1 VIARLQKRLDQLAL
15 AKNFLEQALILQ
27 DQTFDGLMLDKQLL
41 EIESNLRAKLD
52 KNDSNGLDFLSTI
65 RAQLLSI
72 QVRFTKGLEANTAP
86 TSSGKKGMMK
96 SIAGGLASAFFL
108 MLLALLGQRVW
119 QTVKS
124 GGAK

>member
-1 VIARLQKRLDQLAL
+1 
-15 AKNFLEQALILQ
+15 
-27 DQTFDGLMLDKQLL
+27 MDKQLL

-52 KNDSNGLDFLSTI
+52 KNDSNGLDFLNTI

-72 QVRFTKGLEANTAP
+72 QVHFTKGLEANTAP

-96 SIAGGLASAFFL
+96 SIAGGLAAAFFL

-124 GGAK
+124 GGAKR